1 MKRIISLVIAVTF
14 VLTLGAFA
22 VFAEGEPSADVNSEA
37 LGDSGAEVSAPT
49 VDVQDESKFDK
60 LLEGI
65 TNSTF
70 WTTMGTVLA
79 AVVGMLAMFKK
90 HFGAITALIS
100 GKADTK
106 SINEALKTASAEIS
120 EEFCNKLNALE
131 AKLSE
136 ADDDEKKL
144 MAMFTI
150 FVSNANINPNAKA
163 EIMKYLTGIK
173 DISGKVVDVVEKA
186 NKIIADANAAE
197 EKIPTPALDSITGDG
212 DEDTEGGMVLD

>member
-1 MKRIISLVIAVTF
+1 MKRIISLVIAVIF
-14 VLTLGAFA
+14 VLTLGACV

-37 LGDSGAEVSAPT
+37 LVDSGAEGSTPT

-106 SINEALKTASAEIS
+106 AINEALKTASSEIS
-120 EEFCNKLNALE
+120 AAFCNKLNELE
-131 AKLSE
+131 AKLAE

-186 NKIIADANAAE
+186 NKIIAEANDAE
-197 EKIPTPALDSITGDG
+197 EKISTPALDFITGDG

>member
-1 MKRIISLVIAVTF
+1 MKRIISLVIAVIF

-22 VFAEGEPSADVNSEA
+22 VFAEGEPSADTNSEA
-37 LGDSGAEVSAPT
+37 LGNSGTEGSTPT

-60 LLEGI
+60 LLEGL
-65 TNSTF
+65 TTSTF

-90 HFGAITALIS
+90 HFGTITTLIS
-100 GKADTK
+100 NKADAK
-106 SINEALKTASAEIS
+106 AINEALKSASAEIS
-120 EEFCNKLNALE
+120 AEFCDKLNALE
-131 AKLSE
+131 AKLTE

-173 DISGKVVDVVEKA
+173 DVSGKVVDVVEKA

-197 EKIPTPALDSITGDG
+197 EKLPTPALDSITGDG
-212 DEDTEGGMVLD
+212 DEDAEGGMVLD

>member
-1 MKRIISLVIAVTF
+1 MKRIISLIIAVIF

-22 VFAEGEPSADVNSEA
+22 VFAEGEPVEGANTEA
-37 LGDSGAEVSAPT
+37 LGDSGTEGSAPT

-60 LLEGI
+60 LLEGL

-70 WTTMGTVLA
+70 WTTMGTVLT
-79 AVVGMLAMFKK
+79 AVIGMIALFKK
-90 HFGAITALIS
+90 HFGTITTLIS

-106 SINEALKTASAEIS
+106 AINEALKSASAEIS
-120 EEFCNKLNALE
+120 AEFSNKLTELE
-131 AKLSE
+131 TKLSE

-163 EIMKYLTGIK
+163 EIMQYLTGIK
-173 DISGKVVDVVEKA
+173 DISGKVVDVVDKA

-197 EKIPTPALDSITGDG
+197 EKLPTPALDSITG